1 MVDTPPGETYAEIAA
16 ATAAL
21 RPPSATSGPATRSGP
36 SRCPRSGRFLV
47 FDPAAVDRLVTEHV
61 DRQAADLEPVRLY
74 SAREIEQL
82 TGITAATI
90 RADRSRGRE
99 HRSRLESA
107 CRRVVD
113 RCLSAGRRARQR
125 VTDARP
131 MRPTADS

>member
-1 MVDTPPGETYAEIAA
+1 MVDTSPGETYAEIAA

-21 RPPSATSGPATRSGP
+21 TTVRNQWARHPQWPEPLPEKRG
-36 SRCPRSGRFLV
+36 RCLV
-47 FDPAAVDRLVTEHV
+47 FDPAAVNRFVTEHL

-74 SAREIEQL
+74 TAREIEQL

-113 RCLSAGRRARQR
+113 RSLSAGRRARQR
-125 VTDARP
+125 VTDARL